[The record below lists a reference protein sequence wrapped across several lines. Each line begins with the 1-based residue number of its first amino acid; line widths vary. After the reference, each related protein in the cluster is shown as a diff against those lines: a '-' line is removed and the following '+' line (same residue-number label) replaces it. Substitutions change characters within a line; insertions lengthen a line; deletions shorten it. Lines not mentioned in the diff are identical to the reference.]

1 MRTKTGLEYFPLD
14 VDWLSDDK
22 LTIVQADYGNR
33 GIGIVIRLLGEIYR
47 NGYST
52 PWGERDQKRFAL
64 RAGEP
69 FADVVALVESLISE
83 GFFDERLARSQNPIL
98 TSAGIQKRWK
108 LAVTRRANS
117 TIPNAI
123 NLLTVE
129 AGERVKM
136 STTKAG
142 ERGRLHTVEASEPV
156 ELSAICNQYDD
167 NMSAIRQQS
176 RHKVKESK
184 VKESKNNP
192 PKSPLVGGLIFPP
205 QLDTPT
211 HREAWKSYVEHRRK
225 IRKPYRSLESQNAQ
239 LKKWA
244 KSPEAFIEAIT
255 NTIANEWTGLHEPSS
270 LPKNSIAGISAKE
283 QRALEVIKMFSDEE
297 ASGL

>member
-1 MRTKTGLEYFPLD
+1 MRTKTGLDYFPLD

-22 LTIVQADYGNR
+22 LTIVQADFGNR
-33 GIGIVIRLLGEIYR
+33 GIGIVIRLLGDIYR

-69 FADVVALVESLISE
+69 VADVVALVDSLISE
-83 GFFDERLARSQNPIL
+83 GFFDQTLARSQNPIL

-108 LAVTRRANS
+108 LAVSRRAQS
-117 TIPNAI
+117 CIPDAI

-136 STTKAG
+136 STTKASEG
-142 ERGRLHTVEASEPV
+142 VRLHTVEASESV
-156 ELSAICNQYDD
+156 EMSAICKQYDD

-192 PKSPLVGGLIFPP
+192 PKSPLAGGLIFPP
-205 QLDTPT
+205 ELDTSE
-211 HREAWKSYVEHRRK
+211 HREAWEKFIEHRRR
-225 IRKPYRSLESQNAQ
+225 IRKPYRSIESQNEQ
-239 LKKWA
+239 LKKWGDRA
-244 KSPEAFIEAIT
+244 HLFITAIT
-255 NTIANEWTGLHEPSS
+255 NTIANEWQGLHEPS
-270 LPKNSIAGISAKE
+270 PTKQNSIAGISAKE

-297 ASGL
+297 ASGV

>member
-69 FADVVALVESLISE
+69 VSDVVALVESLISE

-117 TIPNAI
+117 TIPDAI
-123 NLLTVE
+123 NLLTSDTV
-129 AGERVKM
+129 ERVKM
-136 STTKAG
+136 SAIKAG
-142 ERGRLHTVEASEPV
+142 ERERLRTSEASEPV
-156 ELSAICNQYDD
+156 ELSAICLQDVG

-184 VKESKNNP
+184 GKERKLKTPHNP
-192 PKSPLVGGLIFPP
+192 PSDGGLIFPP
-205 QLDTPT
+205 ELDTPS
-211 HREAWKSYVEHRRK
+211 HREAWRNYAEYRREIRRPYKS
-225 IRKPYRSLESQNAQ
+225 IRSQNAQ
-239 LKKWA
+239 LKKWS
-244 KSPEAFIEAIT
+244 KTPEAFIEAIT
-255 NTIANEWTGLHEPSS
+255 NTIANGWTGLHEP
-270 LPKNSIAGISAKE
+270 LPYHKNSIAGISARE
-283 QRALEVIKMFSDEE
+283 RRAMEVIEMFAEE
-297 ASGL
+297 DAK

>member
-1 MRTKTGLEYFPLD
+1 MRTKTGLDYFPLD
-14 VDWLSDDK
+14 IDWLSDDK
-22 LTIVQADYGNR
+22 LTIVQADFGNR

-69 FADVVALVESLISE
+69 VADVVALVDSLISE
-83 GFFDERLARSQNPIL
+83 GFFDQTLARSQNPIL

-108 LAVTRRANS
+108 LAVSRRAQS
-117 TIPNAI
+117 CIPDAI

-136 STTKAG
+136 SAVVAG
-142 ERGRLHTVEASEPV
+142 ERGEMLTTEQVERMG
-156 ELSAICNQYDD
+156 LSAICDHD
-167 NMSAIRQQS
+167 VGNMSAICKQS

-184 VKESKNNP
+184 VKESKNTP
-192 PKSPLVGGLIFPP
+192 PKSPLAGGLIFPP
-205 QLDTPT
+205 ELDTSE
-211 HREAWKSYVEHRRK
+211 HREAWEKFIEHRRR
-225 IRKPYRSLESQNAQ
+225 IRKPYRSIESQNEQ
-239 LKKWA
+239 LKKWGDRA
-244 KSPEAFIEAIT
+244 HLFITAIT
-255 NTIANEWTGLHEPSS
+255 NAIANEWQGLHEPSTTN
-270 LPKNSIAGISAKE
+270 KNSIAGISAKE

-297 ASGL
+297 ASGV